1 MVSKGQFTIESPV
14 AQWLENPS
22 RSRRVVGS
30 NSIGDSVFSEF
41 SKHLIYHVFVVSS
54 LIYSLWRLVGCILI
68 CFNVT
73 A

>member
-1 MVSKGQFTIESPV
+1 MKQQTHDKLNVWRTRKKSEPQMGFEPTT
-14 AQWLENPS
+14 L
-22 RSRRVVGS
+22 RDLVV
-30 NSIGDSVFSEF
+30 EE
-41 SKHLIYHVFVVSS
+41 VFVVSS